1 LRKNRGINYIQP
13 SRLLLWLIE
22 IPRNWMNVRRCSF
35 GPTRRNVDPHLPS
48 LSLSPSQPSTL
59 TKSNAQ
65 PNPSHLHG
73 SPLALMTHAISL
85 LRPHPDPAPPAGHPP
100 AAVAS
105 SAFTARWCPSP
116 TPPPPS
122 SSGPGRERRRPP
134 RDGGRHGH
142 SRPCRIPTASSG
154 RACLEMEGL
163 DPPRRPQQPAMVP
176 ISSPC
181 QWYLHFILLLLL
193 PAEPLGLWLS
203 VSVVCVALLHL

>member
-1 LRKNRGINYIQP
+1 
-13 SRLLLWLIE
+13 
-22 IPRNWMNVRRCSF
+22 MNVRRCSF

-154 RACLEMEGL
+154 RACLEMEGTSTSTAGHGTHL
-163 DPPRRPQQPAMVP
+163 V
-176 ISSPC
+176 SPT
-181 QWYLHFILLLLL
+181 H
-193 PAEPLGLWLS
+193 LS
-203 VSVVCVALLHL
+203 VSVVPPFHPAPAPSCRTARSLARRRSICPHKPLMRC